1 MPGHTGVGAIN
12 QLTNDE
18 PSFKDL
24 TIVNPSK
31 HETVG
36 DHPVNAKWATSPDA
50 AIIEEFKK
58 RLKAADS
65 RKDSAKYK
73 NFERAIK
80 TITESDPAFQEMP
93 DNVVYSTKETNET
106 MEHTEQKSTE
116 SNENLAKEND
126 NLRKTV
132 EALFKENQA
141 LRTELNT
148 LNVILLRKVAKEVG
162 VEFRPEQ
169 SSQPTDSK

>member
-1 MPGHTGVGAIN
+1 MPGQPQVGAIN

-31 HETVG
+31 HETVD
-36 DHPVNAKWATSPDA
+36 DHPMNVKWITTLDTDLVK
-50 AIIEEFKK
+50 ELHR
-58 RLKAADS
+58 RLDKVAES

-80 TITESDPAFQEMP
+80 TITESDPSFKEMP
-93 DNVVYSTKETNET
+93 DNVVYSTRETNET
-106 MEHTEQKSTE
+106 MEHTEEKSTE
-116 SNENLAKEND
+116 LNENLAKEND

-132 EALFKENQA
+132 GALFKENQA
-141 LRTELNT
+141 LRNELNM

-169 SSQPTDSK
+169 ST